1 MLQHPGR
8 VRRLIVAAA
17 IAGFL
22 IRLAF
27 ALLYWV
33 GKPLTH
39 DEREYLELARSL
51 SEGRGFAYAPSSE
64 SGPGPRFGRAP
75 GYPMLLAVIGAG
87 SSDLSAV
94 PVRVKVAQ
102 SAAGAIGVWLIGIFV
117 LRAAGPRAGIA
128 AAVIAA
134 VYPPLV
140 WICAYALSEAVYSVL
155 ALSAALVL
163 QIAVDRAAAERS
175 SRAGGALALGAG
187 VLTGLAVLVRPAMLF
202 FLPLAVIWLLF
213 RRLPILAVAL
223 MAASLAVVAP
233 WTARN
238 MRVHGRFVLV
248 ASEGGVT
255 FWTGNH
261 PLSRGEGDLAAN
273 PDIKRAEI
281 EFRRTHP
288 GLTSEELEPL
298 YYRDALGHIARHPIW
313 WAGLVARKAFYTVVP
328 AGPSYTLHS
337 TRYWAA
343 SLVSYLLLLIGA
355 AFGVRRLW
363 RGPRRPTALFVLAG
377 SAGLVCLIFFPQ
389 ERFRIPVLDPALIV
403 CAGAAGRR
411 QYP

>member
-8 VRRLIVAAA
+8 ARRLIVAAA
-17 IAGFL
+17 TAGLL
-22 IRLAF
+22 IRIAF

-51 SEGRGFAYAPSSE
+51 SEGRGFVYASSSD
-64 SGPGPRFGRAP
+64 SGPGPKFGRAP

-87 SSDLSAV
+87 TSESSDV

-102 SAAGAIGVWLIGIFV
+102 SAAGAIGVWLIGTFA
-117 LRAAGPRAGIA
+117 LRAAGPRTGVV

-187 VLTGLAVLVRPAMLF
+187 VLTGLAILVRPAMLF
-202 FLPLAVIWLLF
+202 FLPLAVLWLLF

-223 MAASLAVVAP
+223 VAASLAVVAP

-281 EFRRTHP
+281 EFRRTHA

-298 YYRDALGHIARHPIW
+298 YYREALGNIARHPGW
-313 WAGLVARKAFYTVVP
+313 WAALVARKAFYTVVP
-328 AGPSYTLHS
+328 VGPSYTLHS

-343 SLVSYLLLLIGA
+343 SLASYLLLLIGA
-355 AFGVRRLW
+355 VFGLRRVW
-363 RGPRRPTALFVLAG
+363 RTPRRQTALFVLAG

-389 ERFRIPVLDPALIV
+389 ERFRIPVLDPTLIV

-411 QYP
+411 QYS